1 MYEALSVGVVL
12 GLVLISFVLPDENPK
27 TKNLKGEKRAEIE
40 KQKQEDIQ
48 FYSDMYKKSEKKT
61 IYSKNIH
68 IKDHLSEK
76 YSEFTALLEKGD
88 HIGFKAKI

>member
-1 MYEALSVGVVL
+1 
-12 GLVLISFVLPDENPK
+12 
-27 TKNLKGEKRAEIE
+27 
-40 KQKQEDIQ
+40 
-48 FYSDMYKKSEKKT
+48 MYKKSEKKT